1 MYGREVAERLFG
13 LTSGIPSLELRADG
27 VYMPQDYADTV
38 AYVADWLRWSP
49 QWVLLESDPQK
60 MELLPIP
67 FSGRQLAAFL
77 LCPAASELM
86 ERFGNAGELDVQELA
101 NCFASGADGMCKRAI
116 EDAYSHL
123 ARAAGSAGPRD
134 STLFEV
140 AQRLAVECEDK
151 RDKARARLG
160 IASVSAHGLSDA
172 EYSERIKRANDEVA
186 SLKCEVSAA
195 RKRAE
200 TGELD
205 WLRRMVSALYR
216 QDNDWQADAT
226 STDAFLQRLPHNQT
240 GDCTTLDGTPTEP
253 SPALQL
259 APTPGEPAPVLP
271 AKETPSD
278 RRARWLAMFEEEE
291 RREKR
296 GALQRLADRE
306 GVDRSNMSKDIA
318 KARRAREAQ
327 KQAGWLAS
335 QLVKDGK
342 RALIYPEPTR
352 NTPGSPMKTN
362 RVT

>member
-38 AYVADWLRWSP
+38 AYVADWLRWNP

-226 STDAFLQRLPHNQT
+226 STDAFLQRLPHDQT

-259 APTPGEPAPVLP
+259 ASAPVEPPLSTAP
-271 AKETPSD
+271 GAAIRAKRCTWLDVAGQYIAEVM
-278 RRARWLAMFEEEE
+278 RAGQYATAKQVFKALEE
-291 RREKR
+291 RAGPDSPFDRGSGNNRGSLFVRDIGKPLSLKTVQNQFGTLRE
-296 GALQRLADRE
+296 
-306 GVDRSNMSKDIA
+306 M
-318 KARRAREAQ
+318 AQ
-327 KQAGWLAS
+327 KPAS
-335 QLVKDGK
+335 
-342 RALIYPEPTR
+342 
-352 NTPGSPMKTN
+352 
-362 RVT
+362 